1 MSLISRI
8 DALPIRAKVLCG
20 SFAYGYTE
28 KGVDEPFDPVEF
40 RVGAEVYRFE
50 RPYWYLATF
59 EPWEWGSDFCD
70 APGLFGVNGVW
81 EDVGIFA
88 REQDYLDAFAEY
100 VGDKP
105 WKGGLAAQGYF
116 P

>member
-1 MSLISRI
+1 MS
-8 DALPIRAKVLCG
+8 
-20 SFAYGYTE
+20 
-28 KGVDEPFDPVEF
+28 
-40 RVGAEVYRFE
+40 
-50 RPYWYLATF
+50 

-105 WKGGLAAQGYF
+105 WKGGWAGYSRQTR
-116 P
+116 PGYGMLM